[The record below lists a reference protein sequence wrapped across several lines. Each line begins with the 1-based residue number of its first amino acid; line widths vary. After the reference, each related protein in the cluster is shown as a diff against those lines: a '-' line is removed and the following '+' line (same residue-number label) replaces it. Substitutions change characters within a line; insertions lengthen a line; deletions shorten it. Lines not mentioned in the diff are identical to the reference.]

1 MSHGTPQD
9 VYASNLLHVHHFGYP
24 LRDPEPNDGSN
35 EGCRI
40 GDVGY
45 LSDIYGD
52 FTRVCN
58 LFEFCKELQEPLNQS
73 SREMFPA
80 ETVLVA
86 GVERNMENPRYF
98 TSLKTL
104 ITSLTWHLKGHLRIQ
119 NDFQRRCHTH
129 PPGGR

>member
-9 VYASNLLHVHHFGYP
+9 VYASNLLRAHHFGYP
-24 LRDPEPNDGSN
+24 LRNPKPNNKSD

-45 LSDIYGD
+45 VGNHGD

-58 LFEFCKELQEPLNQS
+58 LFESYKELQEPPHQS
-73 SREMFPA
+73 TRKVFPA
-80 ETVLVA
+80 ETVFMA
-86 GVERNMENPRYF
+86 GAERNMENPRYF